1 MRCGV
6 VLWWFWSEWRETL
19 TRPSSVYVLPF
30 SVPGR
35 RFYRSFRFEETVV
48 LVLVAFPTI
57 VNAFFGVGC

>member
-6 VLWWFWSEWRETL
+6 VLWWFWSEWREIL

-48 LVLVAFPTI
+48 LVLVAFSTI
-57 VNAFFGVGC
+57 ANAFFGVGC